1 MSKTLADSVKDKW
14 PAARVISAVQIFL
27 RDVMGETDGDYALS
41 MARHIYYASP
51 SVITML
57 VVRYQQQAADIKA
70 LREEA
75 QRIFE
80 QGHYTMQDYDRLK
93 AVLAATDPNRPLGE
107 DA

>member
-1 MSKTLADSVKDKW
+1 MSKTLSEEIEGAI
-14 PAARVISAVQIFL
+14 PAIRDIGFKTWSAAI
-27 RDVMGETDGDYALS
+27 R
-41 MARHIYYASP
+41 
-51 SVITML
+51 
-57 VVRYQQQAADIKA
+57 QQAADIKA